1 MAAVQHMRA
10 GERRVDMQKRWIDG
24 EEYRL
29 YRGKWVPRR
38 HFYDHGE
45 EPIYMGPR
53 RRDAGASAM
62 VGFAS
67 LCVVGG
73 YVLGKLMGH

>member
-1 MAAVQHMRA
+1 
-10 GERRVDMQKRWIDG
+10 MQRRWIDG
-24 EEYRL
+24 EEYWL
-29 YRGKWVPRR
+29 YRGRWVPRS

-45 EPIYMGPR
+45 EPIYLGPR
-53 RRDAGASAM
+53 REDPARSAM
-62 VGFAS
+62 VGFAA

>member
-1 MAAVQHMRA
+1 
-10 GERRVDMQKRWIDG
+10 MQKRWIDG

-29 YRGKWVPRR
+29 YRGRWVPRR

-45 EPIYMGPR
+45 EPVYMGPS
-53 RRDAGASAM
+53 RRDRGESAM